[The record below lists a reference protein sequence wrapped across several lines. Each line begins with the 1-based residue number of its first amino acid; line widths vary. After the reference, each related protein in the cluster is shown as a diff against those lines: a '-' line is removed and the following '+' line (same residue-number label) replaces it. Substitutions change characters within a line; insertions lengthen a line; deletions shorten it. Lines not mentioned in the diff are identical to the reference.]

1 LEQSKTPS
9 FDKRQARIFA
19 SACKEGISKEN
30 QRKFGGRID
39 DGAVTELSKCSSTI
53 VSSSP
58 KSVKMKKSMPLFYFS
73 ITLAICSSALYHFTA
88 KSTPAN
94 VNFTVSL
101 LVTYAVA
108 FAVVL
113 LTFFF
118 FPIKNG
124 LAFELK
130 QLNWASIGLAI
141 AIVGIEFGF
150 LLVYRSGWNLGIAA
164 VLTNVVAS
172 LILLPVAIFF
182 FKDKISWVNIV
193 GIFVCL
199 AGLIMLNWKS

>member
-1 LEQSKTPS
+1 MS
-9 FDKRQARIFA
+9 
-19 SACKEGISKEN
+19 
-30 QRKFGGRID
+30 
-39 DGAVTELSKCSSTI
+39 
-53 VSSSP
+53 
-58 KSVKMKKSMPLFYFS
+58 LFYFS
-73 ITLAICSSALYHFTA
+73 ITLAICSSALYHFSA
-88 KSTPAN
+88 KSTPSN

-101 LVTYAVA
+101 LVTYAIA
-108 FAVVL
+108 FAVTL
-113 LTFFF
+113 CSPSIF
-118 FPIKNG
+118 FPAQNG
-124 LAFELK
+124 IVAELK

-182 FKDKISWVNIV
+182 FRDKISWVNIV

-199 AGLIMLNWKS
+199 VGAGDVELEKIRGNFHDLCILGAADEFELRRKK